1 MLDLGEIF
9 ATMQGTMLEGGYD
22 TVEERDFFRWNNA
35 EWERVSAATDMSEE
49 EQHNR
54 RAELAELKNFPNHTE
69 IKMLFPLLGKAT
81 LRALRA
87 AKTITPSA
95 RFIGIPPPLNKS
107 CRRALPFLGFSF
119 FLRAYSGACQGSG
132 NACAKSFQDF
142 SRRRHL
148 PSLVSESFLCKV

>member
-54 RAELAELKNFPNHTE
+54 RAELME
-69 IKMLFPLLGKAT
+69 IKSLSQPYRNKGDLPYVMERYVARLKSGKNYYSQRPLHWDSSTVK
-81 LRALRA
+81 
-87 AKTITPSA
+87 
-95 RFIGIPPPLNKS
+95 
-107 CRRALPFLGFSF
+107 
-119 FLRAYSGACQGSG
+119 
-132 NACAKSFQDF
+132 
-142 SRRRHL
+142 
-148 PSLVSESFLCKV
+148 